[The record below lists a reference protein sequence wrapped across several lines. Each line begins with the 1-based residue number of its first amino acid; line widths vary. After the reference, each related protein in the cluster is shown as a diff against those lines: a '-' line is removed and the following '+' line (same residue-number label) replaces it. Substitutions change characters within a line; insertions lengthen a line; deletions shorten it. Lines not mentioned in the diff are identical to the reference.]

1 MTEEQIRDG
10 YERLDS
16 SLRAPQDAF
25 DRVEKRMGARRRR
38 RRMGVAAGTAVVV
51 AAVGGYT
58 ALSMG
63 GSDDGRDGVVA
74 VDPPP
79 APLVMTRPDG
89 STYEFT
95 DLTISCDPPGAADG
109 GSGSGS
115 GPGSGSGDLSRV
127 YLSSPILIEGDRVTQ
142 PFVLIEAA
150 VEELERPRTFSLPIE
165 SADGSSEGLPLTV
178 FIADTEGAPDGNE
191 VVSSSPSTG
200 TLRVAR
206 ASCDP
211 TPALQLEV
219 DVTLA
224 SEEQTDDGQS
234 KQSLELEGLVR

>member
-10 YERLDS
+10 YEWLDS
-16 SLRAPQDAF
+16 ALRAPQDAL
-25 DRVEKRMGARRRR
+25 DRVEKRMGTRRRR
-38 RRMGVAAGTAVVV
+38 RRIGVAAGTAVVV

-58 ALSMG
+58 AVSMG

-89 STYEFT
+89 STFEFE
-95 DLTISCDPPGAADG
+95 DVTISCDPPGATAG
-109 GSGSGS
+109 GT
-115 GPGSGSGDLSRV
+115 GSGDQSRV
-127 YLSSPILIEGDRVTQ
+127 YLSSPILVDGERLTQ
-142 PFVLIEAA
+142 PFVLIEAD
-150 VEELERPRTFSLPIE
+150 VEKLAQPRTFSLPIE
-165 SADGSSEGLPLTV
+165 SADGSSESLPLTV

-200 TLRVAR
+200 TVHVTR
-206 ASCDP
+206 ASCEP
-211 TPALQLEV
+211 TPVLQLEV
-219 DVTLA
+219 DATLA

-234 KQSLELEGLVR
+234 KQSLVLEGFVR

>member
-1 MTEEQIRDG
+1 MTEDQIRHG

-16 SLRAPQDAF
+16 ALRAPQDAL
-25 DRVEKRMGARRRR
+25 DRVEKRMGARHRRR
-38 RRMGVAAGTAVVV
+38 RIGVAAGTAVVV

-58 ALSMG
+58 AVSMG
-63 GSDDGRDGVVA
+63 GSDDGRDGREDVVA

-79 APLVMTRPDG
+79 DPLVMTRPDG
-89 STYEFT
+89 STFEFT
-95 DLTISCDPPGAADG
+95 DLTISCDPPGAAG
-109 GSGSGS
+109 G
-115 GPGSGSGDLSRV
+115 GSGSGDLSRV
-127 YLSSPILIEGDRVTQ
+127 YLSSPMLIDGERLTQ

-150 VEELERPRTFSLPIE
+150 VEKLGRPRTFSLPID
-165 SADGSSEGLPLTV
+165 SADGSSERLPLTV

-200 TLRVAR
+200 TLRVTR

-211 TPALQLEV
+211 TPVLQLEV

-234 KQSLELEGLVR
+234 KQSLELKGLVR

>member
-16 SLRAPQDAF
+16 ALRAPQDAF

-38 RRMGVAAGTAVVV
+38 RRIGVAAGTAVVV

-58 ALSMG
+58 AVSMG

-89 STYEFT
+89 STFEFK
-95 DLTISCDPPGAADG
+95 DLTISCDPPGG
-109 GSGSGS
+109 GSAA
-115 GPGSGSGDLSRV
+115 GSGSGDQSHV
-127 YLSSPILIEGDRVTQ
+127 YLSSPILIDGERVTQ

-150 VEELERPRTFSLPIE
+150 VDKLEQPRTFSLPIE

-200 TLRVAR
+200 TLRVTR

-211 TPALQLEV
+211 TPVLQLEV

>member
-38 RRMGVAAGTAVVV
+38 RRIGVAAGTAVVV

-58 ALSMG
+58 AVSMG

-89 STYEFT
+89 STFEFNGP
-95 DLTISCDPPGAADG
+95 DDQLRPARRDG
-109 GSGSGS
+109 RIRPAPVTRATST
-115 GPGSGSGDLSRV
+115 SRA
-127 YLSSPILIEGDRVTQ
+127 R
-142 PFVLIEAA
+142 
-150 VEELERPRTFSLPIE
+150 
-165 SADGSSEGLPLTV
+165 
-178 FIADTEGAPDGNE
+178 
-191 VVSSSPSTG
+191 SSST
-200 TLRVAR
+200 
-206 ASCDP
+206 AS
-211 TPALQLEV
+211 
-219 DVTLA
+219 
-224 SEEQTDDGQS
+224 G
-234 KQSLELEGLVR
+234 

>member
-38 RRMGVAAGTAVVV
+38 RRIGVAAGTAVVV

-58 ALSMG
+58 AVSMG

-95 DLTISCDPPGAADG
+95 DLTISCDPPGAG
-109 GSGSGS
+109 GSGSGAD
-115 GPGSGSGDLSRV
+115 SGDLSRV
-127 YLSSPILIEGDRVTQ
+127 YLSSPMLIDGERVTQ

-150 VEELERPRTFSLPIE
+150 VEKLQRPRTFSLPIE
-165 SADGSSEGLPLTV
+165 SADGSSEQLPLTV

-200 TLRVAR
+200 TLRVTR

-211 TPALQLEV
+211 TPVLQLEV

-234 KQSLELEGLVR
+234 KQSLELAGLVR

>member
-25 DRVEKRMGARRRR
+25 DRVERRMGARRRR
-38 RRMGVAAGTAVVV
+38 RRIGVAAGTAVVV

-58 ALSMG
+58 AVSMG
-63 GSDDGRDGVVA
+63 GSNDGRDGVVA

-95 DLTISCDPPGAADG
+95 DLTISCDPPGATGDG
-109 GSGSGS
+109 AGF
-115 GPGSGSGDLSRV
+115 DDRSRV
-127 YLSSPILIEGDRVTQ
+127 YLSSPMLIDGERVTQ

-150 VEELERPRTFSLPIE
+150 VEKLKRPRTFSLPIE
-165 SADGSSEGLPLTV
+165 SADGSSEGRPLTV

-191 VVSSSPSTG
+191 VASASPSTG
-200 TLRVAR
+200 TLRVTR

-211 TPALQLEV
+211 TPVLQMEV

-224 SEEQTDDGQS
+224 SEEVTDDGQA
-234 KQSLELEGLVR
+234 KQSLELTGLVR

>member
-16 SLRAPQDAF
+16 ALRAPQDAL
-25 DRVEKRMGARRRR
+25 DRVEKRMGTRRRR
-38 RRMGVAAGTAVVV
+38 RRIGVAAGAAVVV

-58 ALSMG
+58 AVSMG

-89 STYEFT
+89 STFEFT
-95 DLTISCDPPGAADG
+95 DLTISCDPPGATG
-109 GSGSGS
+109 G
-115 GPGSGSGDLSRV
+115 GPGDQSRV
-127 YLSSPILIEGDRVTQ
+127 YLSSPILIDGERVTQ

-150 VEELERPRTFSLPIE
+150 VDKLEQPRTFTLPIE
-165 SADGSSEGLPLTV
+165 SADGSSEELPLTV

-200 TLRVAR
+200 TLRVTR

-211 TPALQLEV
+211 TPVLQLEL

-224 SEEQTDDGQS
+224 SEETLVDGQS
-234 KQSLELEGLVR
+234 KQSLELTGLVR